1 MTDKNLQLS
10 NKGTELVEMMA
21 IKIANEAPEL
31 KDLSSEQLEQI
42 AKIVITQNLTNELNT
57 KSKIANIDYKKE
69 KTIFL
74 MSSSKTG
81 SEYTQSSYLKSLIAL
96 EKYAKKNDINI
107 LLMTPGQADDYIHSL
122 NGSPNSVRLAV
133 AGISAFYSYL
143 ERRYS
148 VIKNPIRGTKARPG
162 VRTVKDIEIPTDI
175 DMFTILNNLPEL
187 EKMAVYIMAYRGL
200 RVGALN
206 KLRVWGISYKSVSKG
221 KMINGEFPAEVVAN
235 IKYSELNN
243 KTPFETFS
251 TPALKMRIYRQ
262 TLKLYQEGKIRAAY
276 SAHDFRH
283 YFAITEYQKDKD
295 IYRVS
300 KLLDHSNIAI
310 TETYLRSLNIN
321 S

>member
-1 MTDKNLQLS
+1 
-10 NKGTELVEMMA
+10 MA
-21 IKIANEAPEL
+21 VKIANESPEL
-31 KDLSSEQLEQI
+31 KELTTEQLEQI

-69 KTIFL
+69 KTMFI
-74 MSSSKTG
+74 MMASKTG
-81 SEYTQSSYLKSLIAL
+81 SEYTQSSYLKSLITL
-96 EKYAKKNDINI
+96 EKYAKKNDLNI
-107 LLMTPGQADDYIHSL
+107 LIITPGQIDDFIHSL
-122 NGSPNSVRLAV
+122 KGSPNSIRLTV

-162 VRTVKDIEIPTDI
+162 VKTVKDIEIPTDI
-175 DMFTILNNLPEL
+175 DLFTILNSLPEL

-206 KLRVWGISYKSVSKG
+206 KLKVWGTNYKSISKG

-243 KTPFETFS
+243 KTPFEALT
-251 TPALKMRIYRQ
+251 TNALKLRIYRQ
-262 TLKLYQEGKIRAAY
+262 TMKLFNEGKIRAAY

-310 TETYLRSLNIN
+310 TETYLRSLNIA

>member
-1 MTDKNLQLS
+1 MTDKSLLIS
-10 NKGTELVEMMA
+10 KEEDNKVELMA
-21 IKIANEAPEL
+21 VKIANESPEL
-31 KDLSSEQLEQI
+31 KDLTTEQLEQL

-57 KSKIANIDYKKE
+57 KAKIANIDYKKE
-69 KTIFL
+69 RTMFI
-74 MSSSKTG
+74 MMASKTG
-81 SEYTQSSYLKSLIAL
+81 SEYTQSSYLKSLITL
-96 EKYAKKNDINI
+96 EKYTKKNDLNI
-107 LLMTPGQADDYIHSL
+107 LIITPGQIDDFIHTL
-122 NGSPNSVRLAV
+122 KGAPNSVRLTV

-148 VIKNPIRGTKARPG
+148 VIKNPIRGTRARPG

-175 DMFTILNNLPEL
+175 DLFTILNSLPEL

-206 KLRVWGISYKSVSKG
+206 KLKVWGTSYKSISKG
-221 KMINGEFPAEVVAN
+221 KMISGEFPAEVVAN
-235 IKYSELNN
+235 IRYSELNN
-243 KTPFETFS
+243 KTPFENLT
-251 TPALKMRIYRQ
+251 TNALKLRIYRQ
-262 TLKLYQEGKIRAAY
+262 TMKLYDEGKIRAAY

-283 YFAITEYQKDKD
+283 YFAVTEYQKDKD

-310 TETYLRSLNIN
+310 TETYLRSLNIT